1 LIRKKFR
8 KGQRKMTK
16 KAFAIV
22 AILFLALG
30 FTALAS
36 AEVQEGTGGKE
47 VPVITQSF
55 ASKEVRPGDNWN
67 VYLNVSDPDGNIK
80 SIFAVVYRLGGG
92 EYPVGITRVRKENN
106 KELSGYIYMYT
117 SGPGFSGQFVKLTL
131 TIYVQDRSGNFSQ
144 PAVFPLFIHQLAT
157 LETPPQG
164 LFKEQ
169 AIGPIMVQ
177 LQNIPGGVS
186 GSGMPK

>member
-1 LIRKKFR
+1 
-8 KGQRKMTK
+8 MTK
-16 KAFAIV
+16 KAFPIV

-30 FTALAS
+30 FTALVS
-36 AEVQEGTGGKE
+36 AEVQEGTRGKA

-55 ASKEVRPGDNWN
+55 APKEVRPGDNWN
-67 VYLNVSDPDGNIK
+67 VYLNVSDPEGNIK
-80 SIFAVVYRLGGG
+80 RIFAVVDQLGVGP
-92 EYPVGITRVRKENN
+92 YPVSIIRVKEENN
-106 KELSGYIYMYT
+106 KELSGYLYLYT
-117 SGPGFSGQFVKLTL
+117 SAPGFSGQFVKLTL
-131 TIYVQDRSGNFSQ
+131 TVHVQDKSGNFSQ
-144 PAVFPLFIHQLAT
+144 SLVFPLFIHQRAT

-164 LFKEQ
+164 VFKEE

>member
-1 LIRKKFR
+1 MI
-8 KGQRKMTK
+8 K
-16 KAFAIV
+16 KALAIV
-22 AILFLALG
+22 AILFPALG

-36 AEVQEGTGGKE
+36 GEAREGTGGKA

-80 SIFAVVYRLGGG
+80 SIFAVVNQLGVG
-92 EYPVGITRVRKENN
+92 EYPVGITGVKTENN
-106 KELSGYIYMYT
+106 KELSGYIYLYT
-117 SGPGFSGQFVKLTL
+117 SAPGFSGQFVKLTL
-131 TIYVQDRSGNFSQ
+131 TVHVQDKSGNFSQ
-144 PAVFPLFIHQLAT
+144 PAVFPLFIHQRAALD
-157 LETPPQG
+157 TPPQG
-164 LFKEQ
+164 VFKEQ

-186 GSGMPK
+186 GSGIPK